1 MVREVGATFKNL
13 IAYLTIP
20 LLVFMFFANA
30 GVAYASPMTAKSLS
44 LSNSS
49 PSAGATVTYIFSF
62 TLPSNSSV
70 HHVDMQ
76 FDTQANMA
84 GGLPTGL
91 VGNTTGSSTMTGGTL
106 TFAWNSPTSSL
117 AFGTP
122 EANTGA
128 KTITLTSMTNPTSAT
143 VFYAKITS
151 YSSAGSGSPIDS
163 GVVAAA
169 TVPVVTVTGQQLESL
184 TVSLAG
190 KTSGSVCSA
199 NTVLATTT
207 ASAIN
212 FDTFNGV
219 NEISAAQTL
228 NVGSNANSGYTAKII
243 QNQLLTSGGSTVA
256 AFGGATDGVQGTAWV
271 DNTSTGFGICAKGT
285 DAYTTNYGS
294 SPYYWMSPAT
304 TAKTIAT
311 NGGASASTA
320 TDIEFTVA
328 VPANQAAGT
337 YTNQMT
343 YSILANY

>member
-117 AFGTP
+117 AAQVRITSRAVPVTTPMSSTWGTEP
-122 EANTGA
+122 TLSTTTMPKGLTWFLSLPVSGITMWGCS
-128 KTITLTSMTNPTSAT
+128 KTATAWISAT
-143 VFYAKITS
+143 
-151 YSSAGSGSPIDS
+151 
-163 GVVAAA
+163 
-169 TVPVVTVTGQQLESL
+169 
-184 TVSLAG
+184 
-190 KTSGSVCSA
+190 
-199 NTVLATTT
+199 
-207 ASAIN
+207 
-212 FDTFNGV
+212 
-219 NEISAAQTL
+219 AAQT
-228 NVGSNANSGYTAKII
+228 K
-243 QNQLLTSGGSTVA
+243 
-256 AFGGATDGVQGTAWV
+256 
-271 DNTSTGFGICAKGT
+271 
-285 DAYTTNYGS
+285 
-294 SPYYWMSPAT
+294 
-304 TAKTIAT
+304 
-311 NGGASASTA
+311 
-320 TDIEFTVA
+320 
-328 VPANQAAGT
+328 
-337 YTNQMT
+337 
-343 YSILANY
+343 